1 MEGSEFF
8 VSDTIIILVMMMM
21 ESLISSSLLIMTL
34 MMITM
39 VIMLEFPIRLEVEDL
54 AELDGEEGWMRWR
67 GGSCQ

>member
-8 VSDTIIILVMMMM
+8 VSDTIIILVMMMI
-21 ESLISSSLLIMTL
+21 ESLISSYLLIMTL
-34 MMITM
+34 MVITM

-67 GGSCQ
+67 GGSCR